1 MERARSLNGSS
12 TVPKRSSS
20 FPLNV
25 KLCAKQSF
33 RSRRKFPVAGNFS
46 STRKSRHTRQLQTIR
61 ARLHRMEQQVSTKQ
75 YSPRSSRRA
84 RGRSIRWV
92 SWRCHPSACQ
102 SCRTENDVVQN
113 PFSTIMLGET
123 FFRNSGK
130 KFLRWKWHFFSFLFR
145 RNYNSWRRSWLFF
158 VGSVFFDLPV
168 IFLMGHL
175 PRKVPL
181 QFHIFDRDKKNKS
194 TIQFLNTKSHLKHK
208 DNAATI

>member
-33 RSRRKFPVAGNFS
+33 RSRRKFPGAGNFS

-113 PFSTIMLGET
+113 PFSTIMLEKP
-123 FFRNSGK
+123 FFEIQVKNFYIGNDI
-130 KFLRWKWHFFSFLFR
+130 FFLF
-145 RNYNSWRRSWLFF
+145 YLEEIIIVGEEVGYFSLDPSSLIYLLFF
-158 VGSVFFDLPV
+158 
-168 IFLMGHL
+168 
-175 PRKVPL
+175 
-181 QFHIFDRDKKNKS
+181 
-194 TIQFLNTKSHLKHK
+194 
-208 DNAATI
+208 